1 MLREELKNI
10 SILSS
15 GSENNNANVK
25 SKDTEVQD
33 VVMDGGISGF
43 LSGLWQGK
51 IEGL

>member
-10 SILSS
+10 SILPS
-15 GSENNNANVK
+15 GAENSNADVK
-25 SKDTEVQD
+25 SKGTEVQD

-43 LSGLWQGK
+43 LSGLWKGK